1 VSGASTVLQVG
12 LDHRSAPREVL
23 EAIHGR
29 LRSGAGDTRFLAD
42 SGGAVRLVTCHRVEL
57 YCEDLGV
64 PRGVELFGAWLGLPA
79 SELVPLLP
87 HVHVRVG
94 AEAGRHLL
102 RVAAGLESAVLGEDQ
117 VLAQAREAYRRA
129 CDRGEAGP
137 LLHRLFHVAFRAGKR
152 VRNETGL
159 GHGLRSLAGAAVAAI
174 ARELGGLGNARVL
187 VIGTGDMARLAAARL
202 AERGVAGILVAS
214 RTPARAE
221 SFGTEVGAEPCPWE
235 WRRTAL
241 GRVDAVVCATR
252 SEEPAI
258 RAAWLE
264 ERARQ
269 VSRRLVVV
277 DLGAPRSVEAP
288 TADLPGLRVFDLA
301 TLSEELQADSAGRI
315 DAVHGA
321 EAIVEE
327 ELGSWMEW
335 VRTRQGGAGRC
346 GVPRRGELVG

>member
-12 LDHRSAPREVL
+12 FDHRGAPREVL

-29 LRSGAGDTRFLAD
+29 LHAGVVDPPRSMDP
-42 SGGAVRLVTCHRVEL
+42 GGAVRLLTCHRVEL
-57 YCEDLGV
+57 YSEGVGV
-64 PRGVELFGAWLGLPA
+64 PRGVELFGAWLGLSA
-79 SELVPLLP
+79 SELGPLLP

-94 AEAGRHLL
+94 SEAGRHLL

-117 VLAQAREAYRRA
+117 VLAQTREAYRAA
-129 CDRGEAGP
+129 CERGEAGP
-137 LLHRLFHVAFRAGKR
+137 LLHRLFHAAFRAGKR

-159 GHGLRSLAGAAVAAI
+159 GHGVRSLAGAAVAAI
-174 ARELGGLGNARVL
+174 ARELGGLGDARVL
-187 VIGTGDMARLAAARL
+187 VIGTGDMARLTAARL
-202 AERGVAGILVAS
+202 TERGVAGILVAS

-221 SFGTEVGAEPCPWE
+221 SFGAEVGAEPCPWE

-258 RAAWLE
+258 RAAWLD

-269 VSRRLVVV
+269 ADRRLVVV
-277 DLGAPRSVEAP
+277 DLGAPRSVETP
-288 TADLPGLRVFDLA
+288 TAGVPALRIFDLA

-315 DAVHGA
+315 DAVRGA

-327 ELGSWMEW
+327 ELRSWVEW
-335 VRTRQGGAGRC
+335 VRTRLGGAVRC

>member
-1 VSGASTVLQVG
+1 MSGAATVLQVG
-12 LDHRSAPREVL
+12 LDHRGAPREVL
-23 EAIHGR
+23 ESIHGR
-29 LRSGAGDTRFLAD
+29 LHAGSVDSPRLAD
-42 SGGAVRLVTCHRVEL
+42 SGGAVRLLTCHRVEL
-57 YCEDLGV
+57 YCEDVGV
-64 PRGVELFGAWLGLPA
+64 PRGVELFGAWLGLPG
-79 SELVPLLP
+79 SQLGPLLP

-117 VLAQAREAYRRA
+117 VLAQTREAYRMA
-129 CDRGEAGP
+129 CERGEAGR
-137 LLHRLFHVAFRAGKR
+137 LLHRLFHAAFRAGKR
-152 VRNETGL
+152 VRNETAL
-159 GHGLRSLAGAAVAAI
+159 GHGVRSLAGAAVAAI
-174 ARELGGLGNARVL
+174 ARELGGLGSARVL

-202 AERGVAGILVAS
+202 TERGVAGILVAS

-221 SFGTEVGAEPCPWE
+221 SLGAEVGAEPCPWE

-269 VSRRLVVV
+269 VDRRLVVV

-288 TADLPGLRVFDLA
+288 TACLPALRILDLA
-301 TLSEELQADSAGRI
+301 TLSEELQADSAGRV
-315 DAVHGA
+315 DAIHGA
-321 EAIVEE
+321 ETIVEE

-335 VRTRQGGAGRC
+335 VRTRQGGAVRC
-346 GVPRRGELVG
+346 GVPRRSELVG